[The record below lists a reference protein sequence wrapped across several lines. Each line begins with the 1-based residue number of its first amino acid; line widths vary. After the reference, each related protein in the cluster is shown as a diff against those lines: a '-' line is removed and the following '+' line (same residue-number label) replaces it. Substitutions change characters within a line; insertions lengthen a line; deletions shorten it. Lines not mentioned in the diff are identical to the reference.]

1 MLHQY
6 LPGRARIGMCVGL
19 VLALSATFVS
29 TFINHWV
36 LAGIPLQ
43 HPPQL
48 SQIPFGILAG
58 VVVGYLAARPDS
70 TVLGIVVSAAVVT
83 VFLGLRTVVAQSF
96 AATQI
101 LGQLL
106 LLLPSFALTCL
117 LTLALRVF
125 TNWYTSNFYHPHASQ
140 RMAVLG
146 IWVGLLLL
154 GVLLGSFGR
163 LSAEEEQAVR
173 KVEQYLQSARPPSA
187 PYTLAWE
194 AQDQASEAGAT
205 TAVVVWVQFQTGQQ
219 MRCLAGRNQPVP
231 VCSAVE

>member
-1 MLHQY
+1 
-6 LPGRARIGMCVGL
+6 MCVGL

-125 TNWYTSNFYHPHASQ
+125 TKLVHQQLLSPPRQPTHGSAWYLGWATAARRVARQFWSLERRRGAS
-140 RMAVLG
+140 
-146 IWVGLLLL
+146 
-154 GVLLGSFGR
+154 
-163 LSAEEEQAVR
+163 SA
-173 KVEQYLQSARPPSA
+173 K
-187 PYTLAWE
+187 
-194 AQDQASEAGAT
+194 G
-205 TAVVVWVQFQTGQQ
+205 
-219 MRCLAGRNQPVP
+219 
-231 VCSAVE
+231 